1 MPCRYFFHAS
11 DDRQI
16 SSEYNE
22 PDSDED
28 DDEVVDRRQSQPS
41 REPGVGTEMPTIA
54 ADIEDKAEPDVDP
67 VLADWLRV
75 DTSARPET
83 AADDSETEPESDADS
98 VNDNVGED
106 NDEWVNVE
114 GSGSETLDSFHVL
127 VNSSSSLSQQVDVF
141 LRP

>member
-1 MPCRYFFHAS
+1 MLCRYFFHAS

-16 SSEYNE
+16 SSEYNKA
-22 PDSDED
+22 DSDED

-41 REPGVGTEMPTIA
+41 REPGAGAEMPTIT
-54 ADIEDKAEPDVDP
+54 ADIQDKAEPDVDP

-83 AADDSETEPESDADS
+83 AADDDSETEPESDTDS
-98 VNDNVGED
+98 VGED

-127 VNSSSSLSQQVDVF
+127 VSSSSSLSQQVDIF
-141 LRP
+141 IRP